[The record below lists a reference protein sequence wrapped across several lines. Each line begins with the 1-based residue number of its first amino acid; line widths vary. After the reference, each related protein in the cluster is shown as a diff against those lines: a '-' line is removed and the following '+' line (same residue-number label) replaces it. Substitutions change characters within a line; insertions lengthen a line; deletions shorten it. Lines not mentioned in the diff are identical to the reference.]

1 MGMMF
6 RDSVP
11 DSSLTLRMTFLVILN
26 GAAGGV
32 KDLERRSGLCTRFF
46 ADAPLDLH
54 RRKEIRLECL
64 LLLY

>member
-46 ADAPLDLH
+46 ADAQND
-54 RRKEIRLECL
+54 RE
-64 LLLY
+64 